1 MASTNKTPN
10 YDLPQFVAQDKP
22 TWLGDV
28 NDAFSKI
35 DAGMEANKS
44 AGESVVTRVTSLEE
58 TSSQH
63 TTQIAEV
70 TQTANTAGQ
79 TATAAQTAAE
89 TAGRVAQAAQ
99 STANTA
105 GQTATAAQSTAN
117 NIANSLNLDTV
128 KEFNGSQM
136 QGTGC
141 TVESRSIMWTA
152 RNAENTIGKLYGLI
166 YIDSITGG
174 SGSTPHPITVKLPQA
189 FNTVKSQFNIACA
202 AVTFKYDAKSNLFPM
217 YGFPGCTVL
226 TDGSVQVSFDAAD
239 IASNAGFVIYFM
251 PCLYFLKDFGD
262 PIVDP
267 TIAALAYKNS
277 PMAAKTMGV

>member
-89 TAGRVAQAAQ
+89 TAGRLAQAAQ
-99 STANTA
+99 STAD
-105 GQTATAAQSTAN
+105 

-136 QGTGC
+136 QVTGC
-141 TVESRSIMWTA
+141 TVESRSIMWAA

-202 AVTFKYDAKSNLFPM
+202 AVTFKYDATSNLFPM

-251 PCLYFLKDFGD
+251 PCLYFLQDFGD